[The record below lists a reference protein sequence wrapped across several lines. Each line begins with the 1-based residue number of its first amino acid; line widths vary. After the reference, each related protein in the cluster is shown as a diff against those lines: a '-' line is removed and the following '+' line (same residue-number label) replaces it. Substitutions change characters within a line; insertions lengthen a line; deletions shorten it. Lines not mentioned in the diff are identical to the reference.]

1 MKQTRQTMAH
11 SGSLTPE
18 LEGAQRTAAHPAREQ
33 PVKATLQNQ
42 KGGTQHEQ

>member
-1 MKQTRQTMAH
+1 MKQTRQAMTQ

-18 LEGAQRTAAHPAREQ
+18 LEGAQRTAAHPVRGQ
-33 PVKATLQNQ
+33 PVKPTLQTQ

>member
-1 MKQTRQTMAH
+1 MKQTRQTMVQ

-18 LEGAQRTAAHPAREQ
+18 LEGAQHSIAHPVREQ
-33 PVKATLQNQ
+33 PIKTTLQTQ